1 LIHWE
6 EYLDLI
12 RRTSPDFLKV
22 LKAALDIFNGKMIG
36 LAGLPDQKEKR
47 EQLMRERMKD
57 LLRQNINACI
67 KEFKEGQ
74 NVSEKTL
81 KLATEFCIR
90 VGAIDHLFGE
100 LFKMF
105 ADSGVESI
113 YFENLDAFI
122 LSGKLKQIK
131 IPNQIVEKLIK
142 FYRNKDI

>member
-1 LIHWE
+1 
-6 EYLDLI
+6 
-12 RRTSPDFLKV
+12 
-22 LKAALDIFNGKMIG
+22 
-36 LAGLPDQKEKR
+36 
-47 EQLMRERMKD
+47 MRERMRD

-74 NVSEKTL
+74 SVSEKTL

-90 VGAIDHLFGE
+90 VGSFDHLFGE

-131 IPNQIVEKLIK
+131 IPNKILDKLIK

>member
-1 LIHWE
+1 
-6 EYLDLI
+6 
-12 RRTSPDFLKV
+12 
-22 LKAALDIFNGKMIG
+22 
-36 LAGLPDQKEKR
+36 
-47 EQLMRERMKD
+47 MKD

-81 KLATEFCIR
+81 RLATEFCIR

-105 ADSGVESI
+105 ADSGVESV

-122 LSGKLKQIK
+122 LSGKLKQTK
-131 IPNQIVEKLIK
+131 IPKLILDKLVK
-142 FYRNKDI
+142 FYRNKDIQLLE